1 MSIKNI
7 IEEKAETL
15 GISVSPDL
23 IEKLEVYAK
32 ELKEWNEKI
41 NLTAIT
47 DDEGITVKH
56 FIDLVFYN
64 YLMKCFVLVDLKT
77 GKITHQENSKIID
90 VGTGAGFPGLV
101 IAAARPDVKVT
112 LLDST
117 GKKLKVVNDIGEK
130 MGLLNY
136 EILNMRAEEAG
147 QKKEY
152 RELYDFA
159 TARAVASMPV
169 LSEYCMPYVKKGGR
183 FVALKSVNEEIRES
197 ENAIKLLGGKKA
209 VQMDYSICNGDNR
222 RLFVIEKIVH
232 YSAGLFLLHRI
243 WTMMVSYI

>member
-47 DDEGITVKH
+47 DDEGIAVKH
-56 FIDLVFYN
+56 FIDS
-64 YLMKCFVLVDLKT
+64 LMLLKY
-77 GKITHQENSKIID
+77 IDIPENSKIID

-130 MGLLNY
+130 MGLSNY

-152 RELYDFA
+152 RENFDFA
-159 TARAVASMPV
+159 TARAVAELRV
-169 LSEYCMPYVKKGGR
+169 LSEYCLPFVKQNGYFISMKGALADKEIENATN
-183 FVALKSVNEEIRES
+183 ALKTLSGKIEEKYNFNLCDAGERNI
-197 ENAIKLLGGKKA
+197 IKIKKISQIPTKYPR
-209 VQMDYSICNGDNR
+209 V
-222 RLFVIEKIVH
+222 
-232 YSAGLFLLHRI
+232 SAQIAKKPL
-243 WTMMVSYI
+243 

>member
-7 IEEKAETL
+7 IKEKSEVM
-15 GISVSPDL
+15 GVSVSDDL
-23 IEKLEVYAK
+23 IEKLEIYAK

-47 DDEGITVKH
+47 DDEGIAVKH
-56 FIDLVFYN
+56 FIDS
-64 YLMKCFVLVDLKT
+64 LMLLKYVD
-77 GKITHQENSKIID
+77 IPENSKIID

-101 IAAARPDVKVT
+101 IAATRPDVKVT

-130 MGLLNY
+130 MGLSNY

-152 RELYDFA
+152 REIYDFA
-159 TARAVASMPV
+159 TARAVAELRV
-169 LSEYCMPYVKKGGR
+169 LSEYCLPFVKQNGYFISMKGALADKEIENASN
-183 FVALKSVNEEIRES
+183 ALKTLSGKIEEKYNFNLCDAGERNI
-197 ENAIKLLGGKKA
+197 IKIKKISQIPTKYPR
-209 VQMDYSICNGDNR
+209 V
-222 RLFVIEKIVH
+222 
-232 YSAGLFLLHRI
+232 SAQIAKKPL
-243 WTMMVSYI
+243 

>member
-47 DDEGITVKH
+47 DDEGIVVKH
-56 FIDLVFYN
+56 FIDS
-64 YLMKCFVLVDLKT
+64 LMLLKY
-77 GKITHQENSKIID
+77 IDIPENSKIID

-159 TARAVASMPV
+159 TARAVAELRV
-169 LSEYCMPYVKKGGR
+169 LSEYCLPFVKQNGYFISMKGALADKEIENATN
-183 FVALKSVNEEIRES
+183 ALKTLSGKIEEKYNFNLCDAGERNI
-197 ENAIKLLGGKKA
+197 IKIKKISQIPTKYPR
-209 VQMDYSICNGDNR
+209 V
-222 RLFVIEKIVH
+222 
-232 YSAGLFLLHRI
+232 SAQIAKKPL
-243 WTMMVSYI
+243 